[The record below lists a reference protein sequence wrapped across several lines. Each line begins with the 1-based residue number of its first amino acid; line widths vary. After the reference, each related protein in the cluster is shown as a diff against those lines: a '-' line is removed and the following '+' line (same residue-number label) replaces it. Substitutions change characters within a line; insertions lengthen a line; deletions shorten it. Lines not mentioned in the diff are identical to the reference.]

1 MLYELMS
8 VEVLSSNRDF
18 ILNAETVPIPIIL
31 FLLNSN

>member
-18 ILNAETVPIPIIL
+18 ILNAETVPIPIVPK
-31 FLLNSN
+31 